1 MKFTYQLLTFVSIIF
16 LNSLLGYPGSYRFFP
31 ERNLYI
37 PNFSNPLEA
46 KIETQF
52 FTENNNLELIIGAAK
67 DLFHYQTGWRTV
79 SGFGVEF
86 FNWTRLD
93 RKENFKFPVLA
104 VDYFFGGYL
113 AFRYNGRRIH
123 WLNRFRV
130 SHISAHLADGSY
142 NIQNSQWNERIPFVY
157 SREFVEWNSNI
168 IYKKLRTYFTASYIF
183 HSIPELRSKTITGIG
198 AEALITSFHKN
209 SIHLFAGFDLKFQ
222 KYFSNKINSNN
233 NFTAGLIFGN
243 LMNSNFRIAYQYYN
257 GYSLHGEFFMNKDAY
272 SVVSLS
278 LVL

>member
-1 MKFTYQLLTFVSIIF
+1 MKFTYQLLTFVHIIF

-31 ERNLYI
+31 EKNLYI

-46 KIETQF
+46 RIGAQF
-52 FTENNNLELIIGAAK
+52 FTENNNVELMIGSVK

-113 AFRYNGRRIH
+113 VFRYDGWRIH
-123 WLNRFRV
+123 WINRFRV

-142 NIQNSQWNERIPFVY
+142 NIQNSQWNKINPFVY

-168 IYKKLRTYFTASYIF
+168 IYKNLRTYFTASYIL
-183 HSIPELRSKTITGIG
+183 HSVPKFGSKTIIGIG
-198 AEALITSFHKN
+198 AEAIIKSFHKN
-209 SIHLFAGFDLKFQ
+209 SIHLFVGFDLKFQ

-233 NFTAGLIFGN
+233 NFAAGLILGN
-243 LMNSNFRIAYQYYN
+243 PMNSNFRIAYQYYN
-257 GYSLHGEFFMNKDAY
+257 GYSLHGEFFKDKEAY